1 MSVPADTGTV
11 FINLFMREVINSV
24 TQARRALAWV
34 DGLYA
39 GSSGDIERVP
49 MERQTA
55 EEVVDIF
62 DAACHRWPEPDSV
75 ASVTISRELA
85 DELVFELADFLCWC
99 RGYRAADPRLPDMTG
114 VRWMRERLIAATDDA
129 TIRSRPPF

>member
-75 ASVTISRELA
+75 ASVTISRERA
-85 DELVFELADFLCWC
+85 D
-99 RGYRAADPRLPDMTG
+99 
-114 VRWMRERLIAATDDA
+114 
-129 TIRSRPPF
+129 